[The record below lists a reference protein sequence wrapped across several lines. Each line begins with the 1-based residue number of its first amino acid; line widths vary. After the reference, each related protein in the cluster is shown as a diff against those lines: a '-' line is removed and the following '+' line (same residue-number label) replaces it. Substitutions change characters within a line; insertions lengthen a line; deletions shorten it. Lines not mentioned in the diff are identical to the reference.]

1 MSVADRDC
9 YAIYLYIAYCYCCS
23 LSHDPALM
31 RMFVVKRGSHPPP
44 PPYAGA
50 SATSSSSSANT
61 AFPLSS
67 LGIGLP
73 SERANGSSSSKA
85 GASSSSASS
94 SSDAAGAG
102 TMAPSVEA
110 CQSLLFWV
118 IRRLTTDPDSG
129 VLVQAAEILRLCL
142 DVDSMEG
149 QPDRDSFLGAF
160 YDHHIHWL
168 VEPFCA
174 GADQSAEQSA
184 EQSADQAAHALAGV
198 SAAGKA
204 SRAHVCDLLSF
215 CVRSHTY
222 RMKYFVLRNH
232 IVTRVL
238 RLVRCRDKFLQ
249 VRPTAVDVHY

>member
-1 MSVADRDC
+1 
-9 YAIYLYIAYCYCCS
+9 
-23 LSHDPALM
+23 M

-50 SATSSSSSANT
+50 SATSSSSSSSSSANT

-73 SERANGSSSSKA
+73 SERANGSSKA
-85 GASSSSASS
+85 YASTSSS

-102 TMAPSVEA
+102 TVAPSVEA

-168 VEPFCA
+168 VEPFCSGSSA
-174 GADQSAEQSA
+174 ADTASTGADQSADQSAEQSA
-184 EQSADQAAHALAGV
+184 EQAAHALAGV

-249 VRPTAVDVHY
+249 VRSYCCSNNY